1 MSRRGRS
8 SSTRIN
14 GGRLPYDYLILAAG
28 ANHAYFGHDEWAPNA
43 PGLKTLE
50 DALDIRRRILMSFE
64 EAEREPDPARRKAL
78 MTFVVVGGGPTG
90 VEMAGAIAEIA
101 RFSLARDFRHIDTRD
116 ARVILIEAS
125 TQLLAAFPDR
135 LSRHALGDLE
145 RLGVDVRF
153 GKPVT
158 AIAPDAVT
166 VGDETIP
173 ANTIVW
179 AAGVQA
185 SPLGRSLGVE
195 LDRAG
200 RVLVNP
206 DLSVPGHPEIF
217 VIGDMASLKDAR
229 GRPLPGVAQVAMQ
242 QGAWAAANI
251 LRAIEGK
258 PATPV
263 PLPRPRQHGDHRP
276 QFGGGRHSRSAPDR
290 LCGLACLGGRAHP
303 QSDWV
308 PQSGAG
314 RIAVALVVPHLAA
327 RGAADHGSGAMKLY
341 LAGPMFTA
349 AEEAH
354 NLRLA
359 AKLRDHGFAVFC
371 PNESEPSSDK
381 TRTDITPR
389 LIYDVDIEAVESCNV
404 LICQVSEDS
413 GTNWEAGY
421 MNCLSRRVDPGR
433 YYGVIGL
440 ATDIRLRT
448 PPHPER
454 HGVENQTLHINA
466 LVIGGLQRSLGVYL
480 DEDSMIERLQEIR
493 REREGGR

>member
-1 MSRRGRS
+1 MIPFPFRFRRKRQQVPADSGARARVVIIGGGFGGLQAAKALADAPVQVTLVDRRNHHLFQPLLYQVATAALSPADIAQPIRS
-8 SSTRIN
+8 VLRHQPNVDVVLAAVDAVDVAAKEIVLDEDQQAR
-14 GGRLPYDYLILAAG
+14 RLPYDYLILAAG

-64 EAEREPDPARRKAL
+64 QADREPDPARRKAL

-125 TQLLAAFPDR
+125 TELLAAFPDR
-135 LSRHALGDLE
+135 LSQRSLQDLE

-158 AIAPDAVT
+158 AISPNAVT
-166 VGDETIP
+166 LGDEIIP

-185 SPLGRSLGVE
+185 SPLGRSLAVE

-206 DLSVPGHPEIF
+206 DLTVPGHPEIF
-217 VIGDMASLKDAR
+217 VIGDMASLEDAR

-258 PATPV
+258 PA
-263 PLPRPRQHGDHRP
+263 RPFRYRDLGNMATI
-276 QFGGGRHSRSAPDR
+276 GRNS
-290 LCGLACLGGRAHP
+290 
-303 QSDWV
+303 
-308 PQSGAG
+308 
-314 RIAVALVVPHLAA
+314 AVADIRGLRLTGFVAWLAWAVVHILNLIGFRNRVLVGLQWLWSYLTFQ
-327 RGAADHGSGAMKLY
+327 RGARLITG
-341 LAGPMFTA
+341 A
-349 AEEAH
+349 AE
-354 NLRLA
+354 
-359 AKLRDHGFAVFC
+359 
-371 PNESEPSSDK
+371 
-381 TRTDITPR
+381 
-389 LIYDVDIEAVESCNV
+389 
-404 LICQVSEDS
+404 
-413 GTNWEAGY
+413 
-421 MNCLSRRVDPGR
+421 
-433 YYGVIGL
+433 
-440 ATDIRLRT
+440 
-448 PPHPER
+448 
-454 HGVENQTLHINA
+454 
-466 LVIGGLQRSLGVYL
+466 
-480 DEDSMIERLQEIR
+480 
-493 REREGGR
+493 

>member
-1 MSRRGRS
+1 MILSRFRRKRTQIPTDDGVRARVVIVGGGFGGLQAAKALAEAPVHVTLVDRRNHHLFQPLLYQVATAALSPADIAQPIRS
-8 SSTRIN
+8 VLRRHSNLDVVLAEVEAIDVAAKEIVLDEDQQA
-14 GGRLPYDYLILAAG
+14 GRLPYDYLILAAG

-125 TQLLAAFPDR
+125 TEVLAAFPDR
-135 LSRHALGDLE
+135 LSRHALRDLE

-166 VGDETIP
+166 LGDEIIP
-173 ANTIVW
+173 ANTIIW
-179 AAGVQA
+179 AAGVQS

-206 DLSVPGHPEIF
+206 DLTVPDHPELF
-217 VIGDMASLKDAR
+217 VIGDMASLPDAR

-251 LRAIEGK
+251 LRAI
-258 PATPV
+258 
-263 PLPRPRQHGDHRP
+263 
-276 QFGGGRHSRSAPDR
+276 GGRPARPFRYRD
-290 LCGLACLGGRAHP
+290 LGNMATIGRN
-303 QSDWV
+303 S
-308 PQSGAG
+308 
-314 RIAVALVVPHLAA
+314 AVADIRGLRLTGFVAWLAWAVVHILNLIGFRNRLLVGLQWLWSYLTLQ
-327 RGAADHGSGAMKLY
+327 RGA
-341 LAGPMFTA
+341 
-349 AEEAH
+349 
-354 NLRLA
+354 
-359 AKLRDHGFAVFC
+359 
-371 PNESEPSSDK
+371 
-381 TRTDITPR
+381 R
-389 LIYDVDIEAVESCNV
+389 LITGTP
-404 LICQVSEDS
+404 SE
-413 GTNWEAGY
+413 
-421 MNCLSRRVDPGR
+421 
-433 YYGVIGL
+433 
-440 ATDIRLRT
+440 
-448 PPHPER
+448 
-454 HGVENQTLHINA
+454 
-466 LVIGGLQRSLGVYL
+466 
-480 DEDSMIERLQEIR
+480 
-493 REREGGR
+493 